1 MSKALVF
8 GITGAAAGAVMF
20 ALGMTAGSR
29 TSPAVAGSAEP
40 ARAQIETIVRDYLAS
55 NPEILIEMQTALE
68 LREEER
74 QRTSQVETIRSA
86 ADEIFNAGYDG
97 VFGNPE
103 GSVTVVEFF
112 DYNCGYCKRALADM
126 EAMVEAN
133 QELRFVL
140 KEFPILGPD
149 SQRAHIVSMAFRN
162 LAADRYPEFHSR
174 LLGGARAN
182 EAVAVE
188 IATSLGV
195 DEAALRAEMEN
206 PDILQAFASTY
217 ELANRLAITGTPSYV
232 IGDEVVFGALGQ
244 QLLEQKVALL
254 QGD

>member
-1 MSKALVF
+1 MSKAMVF
-8 GITGAAAGAVMF
+8 GIVGAAAGAVMF
-20 ALGMTAGSR
+20 ALGM
-29 TSPAVAGSAEP
+29 VAGNQPATTSADAVEP
-40 ARAQIETIVRDYLAS
+40 ARAQIESVVRDYLSA

-74 QRTSQVETIRSA
+74 QRVGQLETIRGA
-86 ADEIFNAGYDG
+86 TDEIFNAQYDG

-133 QELRFVL
+133 PELRFVL

-162 LAADRYPEFHSR
+162 LASDRYPEFHRELLSGSR
-174 LLGGARAN
+174 AT
-182 EAVAVE
+182 EATAVG
-188 IATSLGV
+188 IAVRLGV
-195 DEAALRAEMEN
+195 EEAALRAEMEN
-206 PDILQAFASTY
+206 PEILQAFAATY
-217 ELANRLAITGTPSYV
+217 ELANSLSITGTPSYV

-244 QLLEQKVALL
+244 QVLEQKVAQL
-254 QGD
+254 QGQ